1 MRVHVKLF
9 AGAREL
15 VGQESV
21 ALELP
26 PRATVGVLRER
37 LIESH
42 PKLGSLASHALFAI
56 EAAYC
61 DNETP
66 IPENAEIACIPPVSG
81 G

>member
-26 PRATVGVLRER
+26 ASATVGLLRER
-37 LIESH
+37 LTEAH
-42 PKLGSLASHALFAI
+42 PELRSLASHAMFAI
-56 EAAYC
+56 EATYC